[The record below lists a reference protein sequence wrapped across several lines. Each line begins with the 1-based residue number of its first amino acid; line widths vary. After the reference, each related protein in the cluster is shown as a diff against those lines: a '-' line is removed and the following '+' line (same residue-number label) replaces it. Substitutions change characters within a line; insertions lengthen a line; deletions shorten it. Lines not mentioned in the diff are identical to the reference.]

1 MKYSSQLSNQSLESV
16 GNTTLSFFVT
26 MGDTMT
32 ELKLCNVCG
41 TEEVIPARYLIG
53 YRTCLKCGEVMAG
66 KRKFTVV
73 PMHKSNYVV
82 ISNKKELKGINNKE
96 VCMSNIWWWIL
107 WGALA
112 SAIVSYVDIIFGLGW
127 FGI

>member
-1 MKYSSQLSNQSLESV
+1 MIFQQHHQGRVTLKSYPKHSLESV

-32 ELKLCNVCG
+32 GKYICKVCCS
-41 TEEVIPARYLIG
+41 EAVAPARYNLG
-53 YRTCLKCGEVMAG
+53 YHSCLKCGQVTAG

-82 ISNKKELKGINNKE
+82 ISNKKELKGINNKGGFYE
-96 VCMSNIWWWIL
+96 
-107 WGALA
+107 
-112 SAIVSYVDIIFGLGW
+112 
-127 FGI
+127 

>member
-32 ELKLCNVCG
+32 DKHLCNVCG
-41 TEEVIPARYLIG
+41 THILSARYNLG
-53 YRTCLKCGEVMAG
+53 YRTCLFCGEVMAS

-82 ISNKKELKGINNKE
+82 ISNKKELKGINNK
-96 VCMSNIWWWIL
+96 
-107 WGALA
+107 G
-112 SAIVSYVDIIFGLGW
+112 GLYE
-127 FGI
+127 

>member
-1 MKYSSQLSNQSLESV
+1 MIFQQHHLGRATLKFYPKHSLESM
-16 GNTTLSFFVT
+16 GNTMLSFFVT

-32 ELKLCNVCG
+32 DVKLCNVCG
-41 TEEVIPARYLIG
+41 IEEVIPARYLIG

-82 ISNKKELKGINNKE
+82 ISNKKELKGINNK
-96 VCMSNIWWWIL
+96 
-107 WGALA
+107 G
-112 SAIVSYVDIIFGLGW
+112 GLYE
-127 FGI
+127 